1 MYRWGQIRRIPSV
14 SPQLNIIVLPLQIN
28 APPSQAL
35 RRFSVHICI
44 IVGAL
49 LSNRAPWEPY
59 KMVTTRASHLRE

>member
-28 APPSQAL
+28 VPPSQAL

-44 IVGAL
+44 N
-49 LSNRAPWEPY
+49 S
-59 KMVTTRASHLRE
+59 